1 MWVSLSPISI
11 HFNEFDLIPQ
21 PRKVLPYIL
30 KVKILDAVSIN
41 FDIPL
46 VYLYNTEQSQEKT
59 GLARPSPANNA
70 HFLPGLGAECHP
82 TQGI

>member
-11 HFNEFDLIPQ
+11 HFHEFDLIPQ
-21 PRKVLPYIL
+21 PRKVLPDIL
-30 KVKILDAVSIN
+30 KVKILDAVSIH

-59 GLARPSPANNA
+59 GLARPSPAHNA
-70 HFLPGLGAECHP
+70 NFLPGLGAECHP